1 MIRSLFNLNY
11 KINKHISN
19 IHPKDKFKLINIK
32 PILDQYSGDDWVDFK
47 TIQPLNSDIN
57 YRRIPIVFEE
67 FNQNKYDNIFGM
79 YLIVWNPFCHTSVHN
94 HPEGGC
100 LMKILDGNI
109 KEQRFMN
116 AESFSIVN
124 TLNKDDVSYIHDDI
138 GLHRIL
144 NENNSTS
151 YSLNIYSPN
160 LNEETTNYKHS
171 KVTHCGLRR
180 VTDYPIM

>member
-19 IHPKDKFKLINIK
+19 LHPQEKFKLLDVK
-32 PILDQYSGDDWVDFK
+32 PILEQYKGEDWMDFK
-47 TIQPLNSDIN
+47 KDISLDSN
-57 YRRIPIVFEE
+57 YNYKRVPIVFEE
-67 FNQNKYDNIFGM
+67 FNQNRYDRLFGM
-79 YLIVWNPFCHTSVHN
+79 YLIAWNPFCHTSVHN

-100 LMKILDGNI
+100 LMKILNGNI
-109 KEQRFMN
+109 IEQRFMN
-116 AESFSIVN
+116 AESFSIIDS
-124 TLNKDDVSYIHDDI
+124 LSKGDVSYIHDDI

-144 NENNSTS
+144 NENNNTS

-160 LNEETTNYKHS
+160 LDHEVVNLKHF
-171 KVTHCGLRR
+171 KEHHDGTRR

>member
-11 KINKHISN
+11 KINKHILN
-19 IHPKDKFKLINIK
+19 LHPHEKFQLINVK
-32 PILDQYSGDDWVDFK
+32 PILDKYKGDDWMDLK
-47 TIQPLNSDIN
+47 NKNLWDSNMN

-67 FNQNKYDNIFGM
+67 FNLNKYDTIFGM
-79 YLIVWNPFCHTSVHN
+79 YLIAWNPFCHTSVHN

-100 LMKILDGNI
+100 LMKILDGTV

-116 AESFSIVN
+116 AESFSIVES
-124 TLNKDDVSYIHDDI
+124 LNKGDISYIHDDI

-144 NENNSTS
+144 NENNNTS

-160 LNEETTNYKHS
+160 MHNDTINYKPS
-171 KVTHCGLRR
+171 KVIQCGMRR

>member
-1 MIRSLFNLNY
+1 MIRSLLNLNY
-11 KINKHISN
+11 KINKHIN
-19 IHPKDKFKLINIK
+19 GLDPQNKFKLINIK
-32 PILDQYSGDDWVDFK
+32 PILDQYGGDDWMDFK
-47 TIQPLNSDIN
+47 KIQPLNFDIN

-67 FNQNKYDNIFGM
+67 FNQNKNNNIFGM
-79 YLIVWNPFCHTSVHN
+79 YLIAWNPFCHTSVHN

-100 LMKILDGNI
+100 LMKILDGSI

-124 TLNKDDVSYIHDDI
+124 SLNKDDISYIHDDI

-144 NENNSTS
+144 NENNTTS

-160 LNEETTNYKHS
+160 MNQETDNYKHS
-171 KVTHCGLRR
+171 KVTHCGIRR